1 MSHPHVSGTKWKLC
15 GGELGRMLLPQVQP
29 GFQSCFAVSTN
40 DHNRGN
46 PNQEEFTQWQR
57 ILKFA
62 KISLPLG
69 DVNWFD
75 VVLCVCQREREMLLL
90 IDESIWQEKLSVL
103 SEEKY
108 RHFPRD
114 KVSFKV
120 GWYCGNWWLLTL
132 ILITTITRRSAQ
144 WRVWP
149 EARRWT
155 ICGWSSLPTISLLED
170 GRAGA

>member
-1 MSHPHVSGTKWKLC
+1 MLRSVYKWSQQ
-15 GGELGRMLLPQVQP
+15 GQSQP
-29 GFQSCFAVSTN
+29 RGVYKMTTN
-40 DHNRGN
+40 SEICKDL
-46 PNQEEFTQWQR
+46 FTSWWCQLIWCC
-57 ILKFA
+57 
-62 KISLPLG
+62 S
-69 DVNWFD
+69 V
-75 VVLCVCQREREMLLL
+75 CVCQREREREREMLLL

-144 WRVWP
+144 WRGWP

-155 ICGWSSLPTISLLED
+155 ICGWSSLPTISFLED